1 MAARSNATSVSSKGK
16 TRCAQM
22 FLEIGTRP
30 SQVRCNDERCAHAKG
45 VVMKSRNKAVFGIY
59 AAPAQAET
67 AFNELLKAGFTS
79 DDVSVLMPDR
89 AGARPLVHEK
99 ETKAPEGTA
108 TGATTGGVIGG
119 ALGVLV
125 GLGTLAIPGIGPL
138 LAAGPIVAGLAGL
151 GAGGAVGGLI
161 GGLVGLGIP
170 EYEAKRYEGRVRQG
184 AVLLS
189 VHCETAGEVLRAKEV
204 LTGSG
209 ASDVA
214 AAGEA
219 HSAHDGTDAREPIDA
234 HNRVDAREPIDTR
247 ERTEGVD
254 RVERREIPVS
264 AAPAGRTERV
274 ERIEKREIPAS
285 AAPQGRGVYRDDRI
299 RR

>member
-1 MAARSNATSVSSKGK
+1 
-16 TRCAQM
+16 
-22 FLEIGTRP
+22 
-30 SQVRCNDERCAHAKG
+30 
-45 VVMKSRNKAVFGIY
+45 MKARNKAVFGIY

-79 DDVSVLMPDR
+79 DDVSVLLPDR

-108 TGATTGGVIGG
+108 TGVTTGGVIGG

-161 GGLVGLGIP
+161 GALVGLGIP

-184 AVLLS
+184 GVLLS

-214 AAGEA
+214 TAGEA
-219 HSAHDGTDAREPIDA
+219 HGARDDAHKRERSGAREPIDA
-234 HNRVDAREPIDTR
+234 REGAGTR
-247 ERTEGVD
+247 ERIDVREGAGTRERIDAHDGVGAGAPIGAGDGAGTRKTIDARGTERVE

-264 AAPAGRTERV
+264 AAPPGHAERV
-274 ERIEKREIPAS
+274 ERVEKREIPAS
-285 AAPQGRGVYRDDRI
+285 AAPQGRGVYKDDRI